1 MAEDNPT
8 KSGEAKGAEKAGGW
22 SGLLIELVRGFILLR
37 DVIGYAMPGVVFLG
51 LVVLAD
57 RNNRLTALKNAYQF
71 SAWGTVALA
80 IIACYTVGNVL
91 AAVAYGLLDLGK
103 WISHRVRGEK
113 KKKKG
118 SAVAEMKNTARILL
132 VRIRYPE
139 LLTELER
146 RSIVNMFRGAAGVG
160 LLGGAAFYFKQT
172 PLWML
177 LVAGGLML
185 LISFLLTAPRHLRI
199 MLLATVRAAE
209 LADKARKEEKKETP
223 SDKGVLAALKDF
235 LNQRFK

>member
-71 SAWGTVALA
+71 SAWGTVVLA
-80 IIACYTVGNVL
+80 VIACYTVGNVL

-103 WISHRVRGEK
+103 WISPRVRREK
-113 KKKKG
+113 KNKNR
-118 SAVAEMKNTARILL
+118 SAATQIENTRPIL
-132 VRIRYPE
+132 
-139 LLTELER
+139 
-146 RSIVNMFRGAAGVG
+146 A
-160 LLGGAAFYFKQT
+160 
-172 PLWML
+172 
-177 LVAGGLML
+177 
-185 LISFLLTAPRHLRI
+185 LILPFPY
-199 MLLATVRAAE
+199 
-209 LADKARKEEKKETP
+209 
-223 SDKGVLAALKDF
+223 
-235 LNQRFK
+235 